1 MYLGVKDVKVGK
13 EYELLLTFENNEQR
27 IFDMKNYLSKGIF
40 AELRD
45 KKLFNTVHINFD
57 TIEWENGADIDPE
70 LLHSE
75 SYSFPQS
82 SSD

>member
-1 MYLGVKDVKVGK
+1 MYLGIKEVRVCK
-13 EYELLLTFENNEQR
+13 EYKLLLTFENDEQK
-27 IFDMKNYLSKGIF
+27 IFDMKDYLSKGIF

-57 TIEWENGADIDPE
+57 TIEWENGADMDPE

-75 SYSFPQS
+75 SYAL
-82 SSD
+82 